1 MRALTLNLTLLNLNT
16 NPSPSPSPSPNPNPN
31 QVARV
36 LRPGGKLILSQS
48 NRCFFTKAVGVW
60 TADMSDSAHL
70 RLLGTYIH
78 FEPKM
83 SEPSAFDISPKGPG
97 TNDPMYIV
105 EATRA

>member
-1 MRALTLNLTLLNLNT
+1 
-16 NPSPSPSPSPNPNPN
+16 
-31 QVARV
+31 VARV